1 MLKRFVTYI
10 YQYEGGSRGSNAGFV
25 KADIRDAGCR
35 IQIQLRTP
43 DRLQGTCRAYLIV
56 GGENPVG
63 IFAGE
68 IPLHQGTG
76 QLQLA
81 YPRNLLT
88 ADGHTVGQ
96 IQAVALRCSGGNH
109 LLSCWTD
116 QVPEAVLH
124 GKFDIWGE
132 QMQPNPESAPETAAD
147 SESSANSNAD
157 ADKNSDMTS
166 ATGSSSASVDETATA
181 ANNTAADTAVSAD
194 AAAASARTADAR
206 HSNTSGPADNAHMAD
221 TPAADNLPHT
231 DAGSA
236 APATDSAR
244 TATARA
250 HKATDNR
257 PAPTAGNSPRASAG
271 SASAAPASPP
281 TATATVT
288 TNADTA
294 ADAVSTNTADGPALE
309 PTSAETAATAP
320 ALEATSANTAD
331 TPPTP
336 APVPTTAT
344 VTVDT
349 APASPPSV
357 GIADAP
363 TPAEENLISFGVTPE
378 PLSAEEMQA
387 DITPPPQAPQSSPA
401 AADTKK
407 AQGADCPCLHR
418 PQQERPEQQTTPPEI
433 TCEKIAISDIRQKL
447 TRRNWYL
454 CSNSFLI
461 HGFFNYHYLLLKT
474 VKTDGQKKCF
484 LGVPGIYEQPERTMA
499 FMFGFPIFEPARE
512 QKTPKAPAETDAHTP
527 QPPIRETGVF
537 GYWMLQLMD

>member
-10 YQYEGGSRGSNAGFV
+10 YQYEGGRRGSNAGFV

-43 DRLQGTCRAYLIV
+43 DRLQGTCKAYLIV

-76 QLQLA
+76 QLRLA
-81 YPRNLLT
+81 YPRSLLT

-96 IQAVALRCSGGNH
+96 VQAVALRCSGGNH

-116 QVPEAVLH
+116 QVPEAVLY

-132 QMQPNPESAPETAAD
+132 HVQPTPENMPETAAAD
-147 SESSANSNAD
+147 NS
-157 ADKNSDMTS
+157 
-166 ATGSSSASVDETATA
+166 
-181 ANNTAADTAVSAD
+181 TAADTAGSDD
-194 AAAASARTADAR
+194 ATSTTTADA
-206 HSNTSGPADNAHMAD
+206 SAATGTASTLTAPLDTADA
-221 TPAADNLPHT
+221 P
-231 DAGSA
+231 DAGSD
-236 APATDSAR
+236 APEAGSDDAPAPEATSADTATDS
-244 TATARA
+244 
-250 HKATDNR
+250 
-257 PAPTAGNSPRASAG
+257 
-271 SASAAPASPP
+271 
-281 TATATVT
+281 
-288 TNADTA
+288 
-294 ADAVSTNTADGPALE
+294 
-309 PTSAETAATAP
+309 P
-320 ALEATSANTAD
+320 ALEAASAPAAPEAASEAPPRPAAADAFPAQAPTAADEASPHPAAADD
-331 TPPTP
+331 T
-336 APVPTTAT
+336 
-344 VTVDT
+344 DT
-349 APASPPSV
+349 APASTPSV

-363 TPAEENLISFGVTPE
+363 TPAEEKLISFGVTPE
-378 PLSAEEMQA
+378 PLSAEEMQT
-387 DITPPPQAPQSSPA
+387 DITPTPQAPQSAPA

-407 AQGADCPCLHR
+407 APDADCPCLHR
-418 PQQERPEQQTTPPEI
+418 PQQDRPDQQTTPPEI
-433 TCEKIAISDIRQKL
+433 TYEKIAISDIRQKL

-461 HGFFNYHYLLLKT
+461 HGFFNYRYLILKT

-527 QPPIRETGVF
+527 QPSIREAGVF

>member
-10 YQYEGGSRGSNAGFV
+10 YQYEGGRRGSNAGFV

-43 DRLQGTCRAYLIV
+43 DRLQGTCKAYLIV

-76 QLQLA
+76 QLRLA
-81 YPRNLLT
+81 YPRSLLT

-96 IQAVALRCSGGNH
+96 VQAVALRCSGGNH

-116 QVPEAVLH
+116 QVPEAVLY

-132 QMQPNPESAPETAAD
+132 HVQPTPENMPETAVD
-147 SESSANSNAD
+147 SENSANFESD
-157 ADKNSDMTS
+157 ADKNSDADSTADSRPAS
-166 ATGSSSASVDETATA
+166 ADKTA
-181 ANNTAADTAVSAD
+181 AADNSTAADTAGSAD
-194 AAAASARTADAR
+194 ATSTTTADA
-206 HSNTSGPADNAHMAD
+206 SAATGTASTLTAPLDTADA
-221 TPAADNLPHT
+221 P
-231 DAGSA
+231 DAGSDA
-236 APATDSAR
+236 PEAVSDDAPAPEATCAD
-244 TATARA
+244 TATA
-250 HKATDNR
+250 
-257 PAPTAGNSPRASAG
+257 S
-271 SASAAPASPP
+271 
-281 TATATVT
+281 
-288 TNADTA
+288 
-294 ADAVSTNTADGPALE
+294 
-309 PTSAETAATAP
+309 P
-320 ALEATSANTAD
+320 ALEAASAPAAPEAASEAPPRPAAADAFPAQAPTAADEASPHSAAADD
-331 TPPTP
+331 T
-336 APVPTTAT
+336 
-344 VTVDT
+344 DT
-349 APASPPSV
+349 APASTPSV

-363 TPAEENLISFGVTPE
+363 TPAEEKLISFGVTPE
-378 PLSAEEMQA
+378 PLSAEEMQT
-387 DITPPPQAPQSSPA
+387 DITPTPQAPQSAPA

-407 AQGADCPCLHR
+407 APDADCPCLHR
-418 PQQERPEQQTTPPEI
+418 PQQDRPDQQTTPQEI
-433 TCEKIAISDIRQKL
+433 TYEKIAISDIRQKL

-461 HGFFNYHYLLLKT
+461 HGFFNYRYLILKT

-527 QPPIRETGVF
+527 QPSIREAGVF